1 MKQKIVLI
9 VSIAV
14 GILAAVLTRT
24 YLASKDAEMQ
34 KLKEEFMKRHKT
46 IDVLCF
52 AREVSRD
59 MKLAKS
65 DLGVKTVPASGLRGQ
80 ALTEENLMQVLDRK
94 VLNSHK
100 TGDILFWSDIEG
112 GNPAAG
118 GLAADIRKKMRA
130 VSINCTG
137 AAAVSGMVK
146 PNDRVD
152 VIASFSFP
160 TNIASF
166 SFPTNIANSS
176 SLTNVVVVE
185 ARPMIVQE
193 LVTCTILQNV
203 LVLATGKETAKS
215 ALARSDAFGAGTY
228 STVTLEVTPREA
240 EMLVFAEQIKGRIS
254 LALRNKFD
262 TYYENELPQVNFEK
276 IRGEI
281 EDLNKKRQSEVNGGY

>member
-160 TNIASF
+160 KVAADGRT
-166 SFPTNIANSS
+166 
-176 SLTNVVVVE
+176 
-185 ARPMIVQE
+185 MIQE